1 MECPVRTGKARN
13 SSSRQPVDLITSN
26 ESFHL
31 FEDLQDGT
39 YSSKATS
46 LPRLPR
52 PIAPSSN
59 KKRDLDHIL
68 ASSSDAPLFSSDDL
82 LASTSENYLHGH
94 RDKRLHRR
102 NWYEESGMTIHRT
115 MHPPE
120 HHRLRGPFSRNYD
133 SGVWLS
139 SDASNKEDQDRTD
152 VVRKTLRIVGEGG
165 SIDCAEIDGLDLKN
179 ATLSGTPTPED
190 LENAALYRKALQ
202 TIEDPGDFE
211 GAIFPYWG
219 KQPEQDVLRR
229 FHIAQKDALDKV
241 MKCVETG
248 GEVVDLS

>member
-1 MECPVRTGKARN
+1 
-13 SSSRQPVDLITSN
+13 
-26 ESFHL
+26 
-31 FEDLQDGT
+31 
-39 YSSKATS
+39 
-46 LPRLPR
+46 
-52 PIAPSSN
+52 
-59 KKRDLDHIL
+59 
-68 ASSSDAPLFSSDDL
+68 
-82 LASTSENYLHGH
+82 
-94 RDKRLHRR
+94 
-102 NWYEESGMTIHRT
+102 MTIHRT